1 MHTFRARIVPC
12 RDELL
17 AVFAREGILV
27 IPLFEGARDGC
38 VPVFDVESTL
48 EAHIP
53 IDVYLIHVG
62 EIRVAALLLDT
73 GGGWELWYASPVW
86 NQVGH
91 RWADPLPR
99 MASAKGMR
107 LQPPLRPPQP

>member
-1 MHTFRARIVPC
+1 VHTFRAWIVPR

-17 AVFAREGILV
+17 GIFACEGILV

-48 EAHIP
+48 EA
-53 IDVYLIHVG
+53 VYLIHVG

-73 GGGWELWYASPVW
+73 RGGWELWYASPVW

-107 LQPPLRPPQP
+107 LQPPLHPSHL